1 MNIKKKKYKDYRE
14 YEFLKKFQKYERY
27 QLSFKIVEIFSN
39 NKYAIELFLK
49 NEICIKINQTEKG
62 KYEVQIFVNDKN
74 ITDKYFQEIDG
85 LKTLLEFKEVILEST
100 KIYNI
105 NDSQLDQLLIAVGN
119 NKKN

>member
-1 MNIKKKKYKDYRE
+1 M
-14 YEFLKKFQKYERY
+14 
-27 QLSFKIVEIFSN
+27 
-39 NKYAIELFLK
+39 
-49 NEICIKINQTEKG
+49 
-62 KYEVQIFVNDKN
+62 QIFVNDKN